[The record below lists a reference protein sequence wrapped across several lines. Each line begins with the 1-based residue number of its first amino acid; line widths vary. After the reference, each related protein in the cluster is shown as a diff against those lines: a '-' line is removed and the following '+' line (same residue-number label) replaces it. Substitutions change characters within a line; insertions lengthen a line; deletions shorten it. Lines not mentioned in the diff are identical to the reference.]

1 MYTEEQLNMAAERME
16 NDYFKPLAQIR
27 EIRIPDAEYKLK
39 HILSFLLRKKGQ
51 SLKWLPAYDEVA
63 QWLGNN
69 GRKGLLIMGNCGTGK
84 SLLCCNAIPM
94 LLHLEL
100 YKNFYAIPA
109 WSLSDVW
116 KKHLNDDICIID
128 DVGMEPV
135 GMRYGEPIHAF
146 ATMISNADQ
155 KGQLMILTT
164 NLNTEDLLK
173 KYDARVM
180 DRIRGSMRTIAIP
193 GASFR

>member
-69 GRKGLLIMGNCGTGK
+69 GRKGLLIMGNCGPERAAYDTHHE
-84 SLLCCNAIPM
+84 S
-94 LLHLEL
+94 
-100 YKNFYAIPA
+100 
-109 WSLSDVW
+109 
-116 KKHLNDDICIID
+116 KHRRSSEKI
-128 DVGMEPV
+128 
-135 GMRYGEPIHAF
+135 
-146 ATMISNADQ
+146 
-155 KGQLMILTT
+155 
-164 NLNTEDLLK
+164 
-173 KYDARVM
+173 
-180 DRIRGSMRTIAIP
+180 
-193 GASFR
+193 